1 MEICIRAI
9 GRAVAQSGSA
19 LRWGC
24 RGREFKSRRPDQ
36 FNLMSK
42 KPKIGWVG
50 LGVMGTP
57 MVLNL
62 LNAGHSVSVFSRTKS
77 KAATVLEAGAQ
88 WMDDLSELA
97 GDNDMVCMMVGYPED
112 VEEVMLNK
120 NGVLKNMKQ
129 GGLVIDFTTSSPEL
143 AERIAEVA
151 SGINV
156 LSLDAPVSGGDV
168 GARDGT
174 LAIMCGGEEKAF
186 ERAEPILQKLGDK
199 IRYFGGPGSGQRVKM
214 SNQILIASTMV
225 GLVESMIYAERAG
238 MEVSKVIDLI
248 GKGAAGCWSINQL
261 GPRILKGDWKPGF
274 YIKHF
279 LKDMRI
285 AIEDSERM
293 GLELEGLTLAKKLY
307 SMTEAYDFEKDGTQ
321 ALMKILRSLNPI

>member
-1 MEICIRAI
+1 
-9 GRAVAQSGSA
+9 
-19 LRWGC
+19 
-24 RGREFKSRRPDQ
+24 
-36 FNLMSK
+36 
-42 KPKIGWVG
+42 
-50 LGVMGTP
+50 
-57 MVLNL
+57 MVCNL
-62 LNAGHSVSVFSRTKS
+62 LKAGYEVAVYTRTKD
-77 KAATVLEAGAQ
+77 KADTVMAAGAKWIDQ
-88 WMDDLSELA
+88 VNDLAVHADIL
-97 GDNDMVCMMVGYPED
+97 CTMVGYPED
-112 VEEVMLNK
+112 VETVVLGES
-120 NGVLKNMKQ
+120 GVLTNMKR
-129 GGLVIDFTTSSPEL
+129 GGFLIDFTTSSPKL
-143 AERIAEVA
+143 AERIAKVA
-151 SGINV
+151 SGMNI

-168 GARDGT
+168 GARSGT

-186 ERAEPILQKLGDK
+186 ARVEPVLQKLGDK
-199 IRYFGGPGSGQRVKM
+199 IRHFGGPGSGQRVKM

-238 MEVSKVIDLI
+238 LEVSKVIDLI

-293 GLELEGLTLAKKLY
+293 GLELKGLALAKKFY
-307 SMTEAYDFEKDGTQ
+307 SMSEAYDFEKDGTQ

>member
-1 MEICIRAI
+1 
-9 GRAVAQSGSA
+9 
-19 LRWGC
+19 
-24 RGREFKSRRPDQ
+24 
-36 FNLMSK
+36 
-42 KPKIGWVG
+42 
-50 LGVMGTP
+50 
-57 MVLNL
+57 MVCNL
-62 LNAGHSVSVFSRTKS
+62 LKAGYEVAVYTRTKD
-77 KAATVLEAGAQ
+77 KADTVMAAGAKWIDQ
-88 WMDDLSELA
+88 VNDLA
-97 GDNDMVCMMVGYPED
+97 VHADIVCTMVGYPED
-112 VEEVMLNK
+112 VETVVLGES
-120 NGVLKNMKQ
+120 GVLTNMKR
-129 GGLVIDFTTSSPEL
+129 GGSLIDFTTSSPKL
-143 AERIAEVA
+143 AERIAKVA
-151 SGINV
+151 SGMNI

-168 GARDGT
+168 GARSGT

-186 ERAEPILQKLGDK
+186 ARVKPVLQKLGDK
-199 IRYFGGPGSGQRVKM
+199 IRHFGGPGSGQRVKM

-238 MEVSKVIDLI
+238 LEVSKVIDLI

-293 GLELEGLTLAKKLY
+293 GLELQGLALAKKFY
-307 SMTEAYDFEKDGTQ
+307 SMSEAYDFEKDGTQ